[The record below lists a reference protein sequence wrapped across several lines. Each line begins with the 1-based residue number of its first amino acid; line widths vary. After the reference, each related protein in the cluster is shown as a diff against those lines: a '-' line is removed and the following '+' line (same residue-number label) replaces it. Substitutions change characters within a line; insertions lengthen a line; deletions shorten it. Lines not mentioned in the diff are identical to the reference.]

1 MNKDDDYFDQ
11 NDKYPK
17 VGLLNE
23 DIVKDD
29 FANASKKNAGNKIH
43 QIELSEYQ
51 PLADDY
57 DQNGTKPGILLHLK
71 ELIKFHSF
79 QPSRQPK
86 RNIRGKE
93 K

>member
-1 MNKDDDYFDQ
+1 MNKDNDYFDQ

-29 FANASKKNAGNKIH
+29 FANASKKNAGNKLQ

-57 DQNGTKPGILLHLK
+57 DQNGTKPSI
-71 ELIKFHSF
+71 
-79 QPSRQPK
+79 
-86 RNIRGKE
+86 
-93 K
+93 